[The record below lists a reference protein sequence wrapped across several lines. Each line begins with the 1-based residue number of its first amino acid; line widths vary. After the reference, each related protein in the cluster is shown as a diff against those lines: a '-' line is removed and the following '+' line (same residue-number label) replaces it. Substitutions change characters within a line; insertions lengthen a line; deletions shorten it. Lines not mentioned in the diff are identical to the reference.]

1 MSDLKEPSR
10 RYNPVEVRRRI
21 LAEGAELFA
30 RAGFAATSVDQIASA
45 AGVTKGALYHHFS
58 SKEEILRVL
67 YEEYFQARIERCSSL
82 VEASS
87 EPFEQMS
94 ALIDEAFQNAV
105 TSKGMLAL
113 FLRERELLAR
123 DSFSEAGEL
132 RQEFYGIFEAVV
144 RRGQRS
150 GCFRSDINA
159 RHATYSI
166 LGTLVWSEYWFD
178 ASRSDARRFIHDT
191 RRLLLHGLS
200 CIEPATPGKKE
211 PRTR

>member
-1 MSDLKEPSR
+1 MSELEHTR

-21 LAEGAELFA
+21 LAESAELFA
-30 RAGFAATSVDQIASA
+30 RAGFAATSVDQIATA
-45 AGVTKGALYHHFS
+45 AGVTKGALYHHFA
-58 SKEEILRVL
+58 SKEDILRVL
-67 YEEYFQARIERCSSL
+67 YEEYFQARIERCTDIIETSTDPL
-82 VEASS
+82 
-87 EPFEQMS
+87 EQMS

-105 TSKGMLAL
+105 ASKGMLGL

-123 DSFSEAGEL
+123 ESFIEAGKL
-132 RQEFYGIFEAVV
+132 RQQFYGIFEGVV

-150 GCFRSDINA
+150 GCFRDDINA

-178 ASRSDARRFIHDT
+178 ASRSDAGRFIHDT

-200 CIEPATPGKKE
+200 CTEPATPGKKV
-211 PRTR
+211 TRKK